1 MRAATRA
8 LYYWEATCVLHAR
21 EEEDPPAWLGT
32 PDPRPHPHP
41 HRTHPFMMAKNTTGV
56 RTKAKKREELERKA
70 KRRAKKMFRGK
81 VRKG

>member
-1 MRAATRA
+1 
-8 LYYWEATCVLHAR
+8 
-21 EEEDPPAWLGT
+21 
-32 PDPRPHPHP
+32 
-41 HRTHPFMMAKNTTGV
+41 MMAKNTTGV